1 MSTLALENPT
11 GYLHAVG
18 GGDAYG
24 AMIDEAK
31 GNLGPIVQTID
42 WVVDKVL
49 GFSPVE
55 KLCGPL
61 VGDFNGV
68 DRMKDNWGQA
78 SQALTVVG
86 GNYRSMA
93 DAVPDAWRGDDA
105 RAAAARLRTLAGAH
119 ERQGTAA
126 GLMSRQ
132 LGNML
137 ECTAKVVE
145 AVFGLIGLAEEIILT
160 MNAAKIA
167 KEILTMGGTIRKVV
181 SYVQQAIKLIESLGK
196 LVPAILE
203 ACGIFATVA
212 SGVNAVLSFGVAA
225 SHGSAGNHVDDT
237 ADAGF
242 PGHA

>member
-1 MSTLALENPT
+1 MSTLTLENPV
-11 GYLHAVG
+11 GHLAAVPV
-18 GGDAYG
+18 GDELG
-24 AMIDEAK
+24 AMIENAK
-31 GNLGPIVQTID
+31 GNLGPVVQTID

-55 KLCGPL
+55 KLTSPL

-68 DRMKDNWGQA
+68 ARMKEGWEQA
-78 SQALTVVG
+78 SKALTVVG
-86 GNYRSMA
+86 GNYRAMA
-93 DAVPDAWRGDDA
+93 DAVPDTWRGDDA
-105 RAAAARLRTLAGAH
+105 RAAAARLHQLAGAH

-137 ECTAKVVE
+137 QCTAKVVE
-145 AVFGLIGLAEEIILT
+145 AVFGLIGLAEEIVLT

-167 KEILTMGGTIRKVV
+167 KEILTMGGTIRRVV
-181 SYVQQAIKLIESLGK
+181 AYVQEAVTLIESLGK

-212 SGVNAVLSFGVAA
+212 SGVNAVLSFGVAT
-225 SHGSAGNHVDDT
+225 SHGSAGHHVDDT
-237 ADAGF
+237 AGAGF
-242 PGHA
+242 